1 MYVCRCVTTHEW
13 WGGCARNS
21 IRFRW
26 WSGRVVLRGVPIVN
40 KHLVA
45 DDAIKDKVS
54 ALSVWTLWPDK
65 RVSNVG
71 SFHDKHLRFKPSPRV
86 HAGCQKLKGFIH
98 IPYVFVPWKNWPNFK
113 HALHKFS
120 YERVTTNWMRPGST
134 IRHCGPC
141 LYNYTLP
148 Q

>member
-13 WGGCARNS
+13 LGWCARNS

-86 HAGCQKLKGFIH
+86 QAARNLK
-98 IPYVFVPWKNWPNFK
+98 
-113 HALHKFS
+113 ALFTFHTSLYLGRTGRTSNTPFTNL
-120 YERVTTNWMRPGST
+120 VTRGWLPNWMRPGST